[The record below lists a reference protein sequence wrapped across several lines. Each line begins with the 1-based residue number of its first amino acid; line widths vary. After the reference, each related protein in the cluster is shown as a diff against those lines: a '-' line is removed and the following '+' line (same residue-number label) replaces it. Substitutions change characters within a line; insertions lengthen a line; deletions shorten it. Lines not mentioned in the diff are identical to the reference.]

1 MHVPLASMSRVLS
14 FSGNISEGHRLATQQ
29 KYKWIFGEV
38 AFPQSEEYDEFRY
51 KFLIVLMLSAAFFTA
66 LFVVGEYSKINRI
79 QTPHLVSMQIFTISA
94 VALWLALRGRKHL
107 FKPIAWTYEVICL
120 AEYSSSLWLV
130 PADELRL
137 MWFFVNVPG
146 VFILLGASAGWF
158 ITLGTIAWLLFSNT
172 VMPVR
177 YSANA
182 MATATLSM
190 LYMGIFFHAYGAR
203 SMSYFLR
210 MRDYNRQLEQLASH
224 DMLTGVL
231 NARAYYAE
239 CEKSIQMATRTEQ
252 PFAVIFVDLD
262 HFKRVNDTYGHA
274 AGDAVLQAVAN
285 CLSKTVRNSDAL
297 GRIGGEEFSI
307 LMPNTNQSGAVQVA
321 ELLRKSVEA
330 LKPTFE
336 GKSLPITASIGV
348 AACNAA
354 GESMKMIQQ
363 RADEAMYV
371 AKSLGRNRVSVF
383 GESK

>member
-1 MHVPLASMSRVLS
+1 MQQVILA
-14 FSGNISEGHRLATQQ
+14 
-29 KYKWIFGEV
+29 
-38 AFPQSEEYDEFRY
+38 
-51 KFLIVLMLSAAFFTA
+51 
-66 LFVVGEYSKINRI
+66 
-79 QTPHLVSMQIFTISA
+79 
-94 VALWLALRGRKHL
+94 RG
-107 FKPIAWTYEVICL
+107 
-120 AEYSSSLWLV
+120 
-130 PADELRL
+130 
-137 MWFFVNVPG
+137 G
-146 VFILLGASAGWF
+146 
-158 ITLGTIAWLLFSNT
+158 
-172 VMPVR
+172 
-177 YSANA
+177 
-182 MATATLSM
+182 
-190 LYMGIFFHAYGAR
+190 
-203 SMSYFLR
+203 
-210 MRDYNRQLEQLASH
+210 
-224 DMLTGVL
+224 
-231 NARAYYAE
+231 AYYAE